1 MDSEL
6 IRNGRLTFLVDS
18 TWREDVSNLPQED
31 IFVPSIHLPDPE
43 AENGTSNETLKE
55 LDLKWTDLALTSIAT
70 DSTLN

>member
-6 IRNGRLTFLVDS
+6 IRNGRLTFLIDS

-31 IFVPSIHLPDPE
+31 IFVPNIHLPDPE
-43 AENGTSNETLKE
+43 PDNGTSNETLKE

-70 DSTLN
+70 DATLN